1 MRDTQTLTRHRDIR
15 AWVTGRQ
22 GSPAIARVRDNYG
35 SLKARLCLRFN
46 AISRPQGTTPSV
58 EDGMS
63 PVSWSAWLAELD
75 RQQLALKVTNQDGPG
90 FELVERN
97 ARN

>member
-46 AISRPQGTTPSV
+46 ALGRPQGTPSV

-75 RQQLALKVTNQDGPG
+75 RQQLALRVTDQNGQG

-97 ARN
+97 AHN